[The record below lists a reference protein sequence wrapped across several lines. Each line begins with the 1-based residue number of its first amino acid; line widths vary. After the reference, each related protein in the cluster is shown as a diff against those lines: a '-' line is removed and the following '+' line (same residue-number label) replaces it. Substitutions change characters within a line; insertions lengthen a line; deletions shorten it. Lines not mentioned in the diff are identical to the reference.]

1 MTNTEPNNAG
11 PDDTGTESGPAA
23 AVGDTA
29 GAGTYE
35 ILRARLLEHADELGR
50 RASVLNEQRLE
61 TFGTSRFELVGSERI
76 RTENNCV
83 ARDIVSVGD
92 QMLFGFNVFLGLKS
106 ETSIDDVFSLHRL
119 DRTAPADDQAGEDSA
134 NYALSP
140 LSEGADSQ
148 ATAWL
153 HDSSFLNDFGE
164 LTRYYKDNKL
174 LQLRRT
180 EGRLLAAFQIGNSID
195 DIRVF
200 RWEVSPDGTARYL
213 DNRGERDHGYPP
225 QFGFEWVPVT
235 RSHHVGGRDPHVNID
250 DRVFVYPSD
259 GLLQIRLEDNSETGA
274 VVLSEPVDNADQS
287 VDDVSMDFAVV
298 GDLVLLRVR
307 PYLEDHDRFFVVN
320 LFNRSAV
327 RADAIGQSC
336 QILPEDHGLIFPGG
350 YYLREGDTKVF
361 DLDTSSMEFKTER
374 RSPNGEDVL
383 YAFHQRSEGRTILL
397 SYNMIRRE
405 VAPPLNCHGYS
416 IFENGTL
423 IVFRDDGEPTRVHPM
438 QIWATPFV
446 SDDYHARQPLGDG
459 FLERIGNAEAV
470 RGVSESLNIRRLVA
484 DVEPSAAVF
493 EALSTTTVRV
503 LDAHAWLTEDAA
515 GDLAE
520 PLREIRA
527 TSELIIDEFDKAESL
542 KASAV
547 DVVAE
552 SRSDIDTLVDGL
564 RAKRP
569 STTREY
575 VDALQQLRRQQGHL
589 LTIRDV
595 RYVDGAALDELDET
609 LKGAFEGLSGQAV
622 EFLADDAAFE
632 GFHTD
637 VAALTSTI
645 ESTEKVTDL
654 QPHLESLD
662 DIGGGLDLL
671 AEVVGGLEIDDAT
684 VRTSI
689 FERVSDVMGSLNR
702 TRAVAENRRRALSDS
717 ESSAAFGVE
726 FGLFSQ
732 SVTAELSRSNTP
744 ERADEA
750 LGTLLVQLE
759 NLESRFG
766 ESDDY
771 LDQIATKR
779 EDIYEAFSSRK
790 QTLIDDRQRA
800 ARRLVDASTRILT
813 SLNRRI
819 EGFES
824 PDEINAFFV
833 SDPLVAKV
841 RSIAD
846 DLRGLDEQV
855 RADEVLRTLETAKEE
870 AARSLRDRT
879 DIFEE
884 GGQVIRL
891 GRHRFSVDS
900 QRLELTTAVIDG
912 ELHVVITGTDFREVV
927 SVEALGDTDLD
938 ALRPYWDQTLAS
950 ERADFSRIEFLA
962 TSMLDEAANGTGDL
976 TMATLREAAGNPT
989 SLEALV
995 RTAAENRVDEG
1006 YDRGVHDHDAA
1017 LVLGVLISRWDE
1029 VALLRFEPHTRA
1041 LAQVFWA
1048 HGVDA
1053 ETQSDLLARGIS
1065 LGRLRSTFANSPAI
1079 ASFISDLA
1087 DRITAFTDEHPAIA
1101 SSLGVGDDTTA
1112 VATYLF
1118 EELAE
1123 EPLAFVVS
1131 SAASALR
1138 DALLLHHDTVGS
1150 SLAELEDLV
1159 DRSQLLSA
1167 WFTAFAEAERPEA
1180 LAYVPEAVA
1189 LLVATDLPHQ
1199 AGAVDLRCEVAD
1211 LLSQHSRITNQTLSF
1226 RYDQLLAE
1234 GEQFRRNV
1242 VPGFRSYQAQRHE
1255 LLAATRHRLRLD
1267 EFTPKVMSAFVRN
1280 QLIDQV
1286 YLPFI
1291 GDNLAKQ
1298 LGTIEGGRTD
1308 QMGLLLLISPPGYGK
1323 TTLMEYVANRL
1334 GMVFVKVNG
1343 PALGH
1348 GVDSLDPT
1356 EAPNATAA
1364 QEVDKINFALEM
1376 GSNVLLYLD
1385 DIQHTNPELLQ
1396 KFISMSDA
1404 QRRMEG
1410 VWNGRTRTYDL
1421 RGKRFAVVMAGNP
1434 YTESGERF
1442 QIPDMLANRA
1452 DTYNLGDVL
1461 TGNDQQFALSYLENS
1476 LTSNPVLASL
1486 TTRDPADTTK
1496 LIAMAQGES
1505 VSPDDL
1511 SHPYSAVEI
1520 DELVATFQRLIR
1532 VQQVLLAV
1540 NQTYISSASQED
1552 EFRTEPRFQL
1562 QGSYRNMN
1570 RLAEKVLPVMNDDE
1584 LEALLDDHYVGEAQT
1599 LTTGAEANLLKLR
1612 ELRGVLAGDDAQRWE
1627 DIKNSFRRVKLMGGS
1642 DDDPMVRVAGAVS
1655 GISEQLR
1662 LLSENR
1668 GPDAAEA
1675 MALFDET
1682 LRKLIKAD
1690 EVSRAARKAI
1700 YRERTSNRTAAG
1712 APTDPPPPPPPA
1724 PPAPAAT
1731 PPATPPPPSDS
1742 PGDPS

>member
-1 MTNTEPNNAG
+1 MTTTEPEFPSGAE
-11 PDDTGTESGPAA
+11 PADTAA
-23 AVGDTA
+23 AAGSAESASAVADTA

-35 ILRARLLEHADELGR
+35 LLRSRLLEHADELGR
-50 RASVLNEQRLE
+50 RASRLNDERLE

-92 QMLFGFNVFLGLKS
+92 QLLFGYNVFMGLKS
-106 ETSIDDVFSLHRL
+106 ETTIDDVFSLHRL
-119 DRTAPADDQAGEDSA
+119 ARGAQGEAGAETAFS
-134 NYALSP
+134 LSP
-140 LSEGADSQ
+140 VSEDVDGASS
-148 ATAWL
+148 AWL
-153 HDSSFLNDFGE
+153 HDPSFLSDFAE

-180 EGRLLAAFQIGNSID
+180 EGRLLAAFQIGNSIS

-200 RWEVSPDGTARYL
+200 RWEVSPDGAARYL

-225 QFGFEWVPVT
+225 QFGFEWVAST
-235 RSHHVGGRDPHVNID
+235 RANHSGGPEPHVNIAD
-250 DRVFVYPSD
+250 SVFVYPEN
-259 GLLQIRLEDNSETGA
+259 GKLELRLEDNTETGA
-274 VVLSEPVDNADQS
+274 VVLTESVDNADQS
-287 VDDVSMDFAVV
+287 VDDTSIDYAVV
-298 GDLVLLRVR
+298 GDLVLLKVR
-307 PYLEDHDRFFVVN
+307 PYLEDHDRYFVVN
-320 LFNRSAV
+320 LFNRTALRV
-327 RADAIGQSC
+327 DAIGQSC

-361 DLDTSSMEFKTER
+361 DLDTSSMEFKAER

-397 SYNMIRRE
+397 SYNLIRRE

-416 IFENGTL
+416 IFEDGTL
-423 IVFRDDGEPTRVHPM
+423 VVFRDDGEPTRVHPM

-446 SDDYHARQPLGDG
+446 SDDFHARQPLGDG

-470 RGVSESLNIRRLVA
+470 RGVSESLNIKRLVA

-503 LDAHAWLTEDAA
+503 LDAHPWLADDKA

-520 PLREIRA
+520 PLGEIRA

-542 KASAV
+542 KATAI
-547 DVVAE
+547 DVVDE
-552 SRSDIDTLVDGL
+552 SRAEINTLVDGL

-569 STTREY
+569 SSTREF
-575 VDALQQLRRQQGHL
+575 VDALQQLRRQQGHV
-589 LTIRDV
+589 LTLRDV
-595 RYVDGAALDELDET
+595 RYVDNAALDELDST
-609 LKGAFEGLSGQAV
+609 LTEAFDSQSGQAV

-637 VAALTSTI
+637 VAALTTTI

-671 AEVVGGLEIDDAT
+671 TEVVGGLDIDDAT

-702 TRAVAENRRRALSDS
+702 TRAVAENQRRTLNDA

-732 SVTAELSRSNTP
+732 SVTAELSRSTTP
-744 ERADEA
+744 ERADAA

-771 LDQIATKR
+771 LEQIATKR

-790 QTLIDDRQRA
+790 QSLIDDRQRA
-800 ARRLVDASTRILT
+800 ARRLVDASDRILV

-841 RSIAD
+841 RSIAE

-879 DIFEE
+879 DIFED

-912 ELHVVITGTDFREVV
+912 QLHVVITGTDFREVV
-927 SVEALGDTDLD
+927 SAEALAGAGVDDYNLD
-938 ALRPYWDQTLAS
+938 ALRPFWDQSLVS
-950 ERADFSRIEFLA
+950 ERSDFSRIEFLA
-962 TSMLDEAANGTGDL
+962 TALLANAADGEGEISMAE
-976 TMATLREAAGNPT
+976 LRAAAGSPT
-989 SLEALV
+989 GLEALV
-995 RTAAENRVDEG
+995 RSAAEGRVDEG

-1017 LVLGVLISRWDE
+1017 LILGVLVNRWDE

-1041 LAQVFWA
+1041 MAQVFWA
-1048 HGVDA
+1048 HGVDDDD
-1053 ETQSDLLARGIS
+1053 QRKLLASGKS
-1065 LGRLRSTFANSPAI
+1065 LGRLRSTFAKSPAI
-1079 ASFISDLA
+1079 ADFISALTE
-1087 DRITAFTDEHPAIA
+1087 RITVFAEQNPAVVDA
-1101 SSLGVGDDTTA
+1101 LGVDGDLVA
-1112 VATYLF
+1112 VAAYLF

-1131 SAASALR
+1131 SAASNLR
-1138 DALLLHHDTVGS
+1138 DALALHHDTVGS
-1150 SLAELEDLV
+1150 SLAELESLS
-1159 DRSQLLSA
+1159 DRARLLAA
-1167 WFTAFAEAERPEA
+1167 WFTAFAEAQQPEA
-1180 LAYVPEAVA
+1180 LPYVPEAVA
-1189 LLVATDLPHQ
+1189 LLVAGDLPHQ
-1199 AGAVDLRCEVAD
+1199 AGAVDLRCEVD
-1211 LLSQHSRITNQTLSF
+1211 GLLSQHGRIVNQTLSF

-1234 GEQFRRNV
+1234 GDVFRRTV
-1242 VPGFRSYQAQRHE
+1242 VPGFRAYQAARHE
-1255 LLAATRHRLRLD
+1255 LLANTRHRLRLD

-1348 GVDSLDPT
+1348 GVDSLDPS

-1476 LTSNPVLASL
+1476 LTSNPVLAAL
-1486 TTRDPADTTK
+1486 TTRDPADTLK
-1496 LIAMAQGES
+1496 LIAMAQGDA

-1511 SHPYSAVEI
+1511 THPYSAVEI
-1520 DELVATFQRLIR
+1520 DELVATFRRLIQ

-1612 ELRGVLAGDDAQRWE
+1612 ELRGVLSDDDTERWDE
-1627 DIKNSFRRVKLMGGS
+1627 IKNSFRRVKLMGGS

-1662 LLSENR
+1662 VLSENR

-1682 LRKLIKAD
+1682 LRQLIKAD
-1690 EVSRAARKAI
+1690 EVSRAARQAI
-1700 YRERTSNRTAAG
+1700 YRERTSNRRPAKG
-1712 APTDPPPPPPPA
+1712 SNDSPPPPPPP
-1724 PPAPAAT
+1724 PPSS
-1731 PPATPPPPSDS
+1731 PPPQS
-1742 PGDPS
+1742 PAD

>member
-1 MTNTEPNNAG
+1 MTDVQTEAV
-11 PDDTGTESGPAA
+11 AA
-23 AVGDTA
+23 DAVADAA

-35 ILRARLLEHADELGR
+35 LLRARLVEHADELGR
-50 RASVLNEQRLE
+50 RAARLNEQRLDA
-61 TFGTSRFELVGSERI
+61 FGTSRFELVGSERI
-76 RTENNCV
+76 RTANNCV
-83 ARDIVSVGD
+83 SRDIAAVGD
-92 QMLFGFNVFLGLKS
+92 QLLFGYNVFIGLKS
-106 ETSIDDVFSLHRL
+106 ETSIDDVFSAHRL
-119 DRTAPADDQAGEDSA
+119 TTGDDGAF
-134 NYALSP
+134 ALSV
-140 LSEGADSQ
+140 LDEGSDVG
-148 ATAWL
+148 WL
-153 HDSSFLNDFGE
+153 HDPAFLNDFAE
-164 LTRYYKDNKL
+164 LTRYYKENKL
-174 LQLRRT
+174 LQIRRT
-180 EGRLLAAFQIGNSID
+180 EGRLLAVFQIGNSID

-200 RWEVSPDGTARYL
+200 RWEISPDGAARYL
-213 DNRGERDHGYPP
+213 DNRGERDHQYPP
-225 QFGFEWVPVT
+225 QFGFEWTPVN
-235 RSHHVGGRDPHVNID
+235 REQQVGGRTPHVNID
-250 DRVFVYPSD
+250 DRVFVYLV
-259 GLLQIRLEDNSETGA
+259 GGKLEIRLEDNTETGLT
-274 VVLSEPVDNADQS
+274 VLAETIDNADQS
-287 VDDVSMDFAVV
+287 VDDADMSFALV
-298 GDLVLLRVR
+298 GDLVLLRVK
-307 PYLEDHDRFFVVN
+307 PYLEDHDRYFVVN
-320 LFNRSAV
+320 LFNRTAL
-327 RADAIGQSC
+327 RADALGQSC
-336 QILPEDHGLIFPGG
+336 QLLPEDHGLIFPGG
-350 YYLREGDTKVF
+350 YYLREGDTKIF
-361 DLDTSSMEFKTER
+361 DLETASMEFKAEI

-405 VAPPLNCHGYS
+405 VAPPINCHGYS
-416 IFENGTL
+416 LFENGTL

-446 SDDYHARQPLGDG
+446 SADFHARQPLGDG
-459 FLERIGNAEAV
+459 FLDRIGNAEAV
-470 RGVSESLNIRRLVA
+470 RGVSEGLNIRRLVA
-484 DVEPSAAVF
+484 DVEPSVAVF
-493 EALSTTTVRV
+493 EALSTSTVRV
-503 LDAHAWLTEDAA
+503 LDAHPWLADDAA
-515 GDLAE
+515 GDLAS
-520 PLREIRA
+520 PLHEIRS
-527 TSELIIDEFDKAESL
+527 TSELIIDEFEKAESL
-542 KASAV
+542 KATAV

-552 SRSDIDTLVDGL
+552 ARTDIDAVVDEL
-564 RAKRP
+564 RQQKP
-569 STTREY
+569 STTQQY
-575 VDALQQLRRQQGHL
+575 VTALQKLRRQQGHL

-595 RYVDGAALDELDET
+595 RYVDNEALDELSVSVQE
-609 LKGAFEGLSGQAV
+609 AFDQLSSQAV
-622 EFLADDAAFE
+622 EFLADDGAFE

-637 VAALTSTI
+637 VAQLTNTI
-645 ESTEKVTDL
+645 EATSKVTEL
-654 QPHLESLD
+654 APHLEALD
-662 DIGGGLDLL
+662 EIGGGLDLL
-671 AEVVGGLEIDDAT
+671 TEVVGGLDIEDAT

-689 FERVSDVMGSLNR
+689 FERVSVVMGLLNR
-702 TRAVAENRRRALSDS
+702 SRAVAENQRRTLGDA

-732 SVTAELSRSNTP
+732 SVTAELSRSTTP
-744 ERADEA
+744 ERADAA

-766 ESDDY
+766 ESDEY
-771 LDQIATKR
+771 LDQIGTKR
-779 EDIYEAFSSRK
+779 EDVYEAFSSRK
-790 QTLIDDRQRA
+790 QTLIDDRQRS
-800 ARRLVDASTRILT
+800 ARRLVDASERILT
-813 SLNRRI
+813 SVNRRI

-833 SDPLVAKV
+833 ADPLVAKV
-841 RSIAD
+841 RTIAE

-900 QRLELTTAVIDG
+900 QNLELTTAVVDD
-912 ELHVVITGTDFREVV
+912 ELNIVLTGTDFREPATA
-927 SVEALGDTDLD
+927 SELEASEL
-938 ALRPYWDQTLAS
+938 AELRPFWDQTLVS
-950 ERADFSRIEFLA
+950 ERANFSRVEFLA
-962 TSMLDEAANGTGDL
+962 TSILADSASGRNELSMPLL
-976 TMATLREAAGNPT
+976 CEAAGSAT
-989 SLEALV
+989 GLEELV
-995 RTAAENRVDEG
+995 RSVGEKRVDEG

-1017 LVLGVLISRWDE
+1017 KILAVLVQRWDE
-1029 VALLRFEPHTRA
+1029 VALLRFEPDARA

-1048 HGVDA
+1048 HGVD
-1053 ETQSDLLARGIS
+1053 EDTRRDLLARGIS
-1065 LGRLRSTFANSPAI
+1065 LGRLRATFANSPALDDFVADLTSRLAGFAEQYRSI
-1079 ASFISDLA
+1079 AGDVDL
-1087 DRITAFTDEHPAIA
+1087 
-1101 SSLGVGDDTTA
+1101 
-1112 VATYLF
+1112 VATARYLF

-1131 SAASALR
+1131 SAAAELR
-1138 DALLLHHDTVGS
+1138 DALQLHHDTSGI
-1150 SLAELEDLV
+1150 AE
-1159 DRSQLLSA
+1159 
-1167 WFTAFAEAERPEA
+1167 AFAELDGLADRHRLLHAWFEAFAAAERPA
-1180 LAYVPEAVA
+1180 SIPYVPEAVA
-1189 LLVATDLPHQ
+1189 LLMAADLPHQ
-1199 AGAVDLRCEVAD
+1199 AGAVDLQCTVEG
-1211 LLSQHSRITNQTLSF
+1211 LLAQHPRIRNQSLEF

-1234 GEQFRRNV
+1234 GEQYRRDV
-1242 VPGFRSYQAQRHE
+1242 VPGFRSYQTQRHQ
-1255 LLAATRHRLRLD
+1255 LLTAARRRLRLD

-1486 TTRDPADTTK
+1486 TTRDPADTLK
-1496 LIAMAQGES
+1496 LIAMAQGDA

-1520 DELVATFQRLIR
+1520 DELVATFRRLIR
-1532 VQQVLLAV
+1532 VQEVLLAV

-1612 ELRGVLAGDDAQRWE
+1612 ELRGVLDEQDAARWD
-1627 DIKNSFRRVKLMGGS
+1627 DIKNGYRRTKLMGGA

-1662 LLSENR
+1662 ALAAQR

-1682 LRKLIKAD
+1682 LRELIRAD
-1690 EVSRAARKAI
+1690 EKSREERRAA
-1700 YRERTSNRTAAG
+1700 YRARA
-1712 APTDPPPPPPPA
+1712 TDQGSGPKSTLKPPPPA
-1724 PPAPAAT
+1724 P
-1731 PPATPPPPSDS
+1731 
-1742 PGDPS
+1742 GDESAG

>member
-1 MTNTEPNNAG
+1 MTTTEPETPNTSGGAS
-11 PDDTGTESGPAA
+11 GTPSGADPTAETA
-23 AVGDTA
+23 SAVADTA

-35 ILRARLLEHADELGR
+35 LLRSRLLEHADELGS
-50 RASVLNEQRLE
+50 RASRLNDQRLE

-92 QMLFGFNVFLGLKS
+92 QMLFGYNVFLGLKS
-106 ETSIDDVFSLHRL
+106 ETTIDDVFTLHRL
-119 DRTAPADDQAGEDSA
+119 DQSEESFS
-134 NYALSP
+134 LSP
-140 LSEGADSQ
+140 LSEAADGS

-153 HDSSFLNDFGE
+153 HDPSFLSDFSE

-180 EGRLLAAFQIGNSID
+180 EGRMLAAFQIGNSVS

-200 RWEVSPDGTARYL
+200 RWEVSPDGGARYL
-213 DNRGERDHGYPP
+213 DNRGERDHIYPP
-225 QFGFEWVPVT
+225 QFGFEWIPVT
-235 RSHHVGGRDPHVNID
+235 RSHHVGGVEPHVNLD
-250 DRVFVYPSD
+250 DRVFVYPE
-259 GLLQIRLEDNSETGA
+259 GGALEIRLEDNTETGS
-274 VVLSEPVDNADQS
+274 VVLAESVDNADQS
-287 VDDVSMDFAVV
+287 VADTSMDYAIV

-307 PYLEDHDRFFVVN
+307 PYLEDHDRFYVVN
-320 LFNRSAV
+320 LFNRSAL

-361 DLDTSSMEFKTER
+361 DLDTSSMEFKAER

-397 SYNMIRRE
+397 SYNLIRRE
-405 VAPPLNCHGYS
+405 VAPPINCHGYS

-423 IVFRDDGEPTRVHPM
+423 VVFREDGEPTRVHPM

-446 SDDYHARQPLGDG
+446 SDDFHARQPLGDG

-470 RGVSESLNIRRLVA
+470 RGVSESLNIKRLVA

-493 EALSTTTVRV
+493 EALSTSTVRV
-503 LDAHAWLTEDAA
+503 LDAYAWLADDAA
-515 GDLAE
+515 GDLAA
-520 PLREIRA
+520 PLGEIRA
-527 TSELIIDEFDKAESL
+527 TSELIIDEFEKAESL
-542 KASAV
+542 KATAL
-547 DVVAE
+547 DVVTE
-552 SRSDIDTLVDGL
+552 SRTEIRTLVDGL

-569 STTREY
+569 SSTREF
-575 VDALQQLRRQQGHL
+575 VDALQQLRRKQGHV
-589 LTIRDV
+589 LTLRDV
-595 RYVDGAALDELDET
+595 RYVDDAALDELD
-609 LKGAFEGLSGQAV
+609 GALQEAFDTQSSQAV

-637 VAALTSTI
+637 VASLTSTI

-662 DIGGGLDLL
+662 DIGEGLDLL
-671 AEVVGGLEIDDAT
+671 TEVVGGLDIDDAT

-702 TRAVAENRRRALSDS
+702 TRAVAENQRRTLNDS
-717 ESSAAFGVE
+717 ENSAAFGVE

-732 SVTAELSRSNTP
+732 SVTAELSRASTP
-744 ERADEA
+744 ERADAA

-790 QTLIDDRQRA
+790 QSLIDDRQRA
-800 ARRLVDASTRILT
+800 ARRLVDASDRILT

-841 RSIAD
+841 RSIAE

-870 AARSLRDRT
+870 SARSLRDRT
-879 DIFEE
+879 DIFED

-912 ELHVVITGTDFREVV
+912 ELHVVITGTDFKEIV
-927 SVEALGDTDLD
+927 SVQALGESALGESNLD
-938 ALRPYWDQTLAS
+938 DLRPFWDQSLVS
-950 ERADFSRIEFLA
+950 ERNDFSRIEFLA
-962 TSMLDEAANGTGDL
+962 TSLLNDAAHGGTDL
-976 TMATLREAAGNPT
+976 TMTALREAAGSPA

-995 RTAAENRVDEG
+995 RSAAEGRVDEG

-1017 LVLGVLISRWDE
+1017 LILGVLINRWDE

-1048 HGVDA
+1048 HGLDEAKQA
-1053 ETQSDLLARGIS
+1053 ELLASGVS

-1079 ASFISDLA
+1079 ADFIATLTDHIALFTAANPALA
-1087 DRITAFTDEHPAIA
+1087 E
-1101 SSLGVGDDTTA
+1101 SLGVGDDLVA

-1131 SAASALR
+1131 SAASNLR

-1150 SLAELEDLV
+1150 SLAELEGLS
-1159 DRSQLLSA
+1159 DRTRLLSA
-1167 WFTAFAEAERPEA
+1167 WFTAFATAQQPEA

-1189 LLVATDLPHQ
+1189 LMVAADLPHQ
-1199 AGAVDLRCEVAD
+1199 AGAVDLRCEVTG
-1211 LLSQHSRITNQTLSF
+1211 LLSQHNRITNQTLAF

-1234 GEQFRRNV
+1234 GDVFRRTV
-1242 VPGFRSYQAQRHE
+1242 VPGFRAYQSQRHE
-1255 LLAATRHRLRLD
+1255 LLTATRHRLRLD

-1334 GMVFVKVNG
+1334 GMVFVKING

-1410 VWNGRTRTYDL
+1410 VWNGRTQTYDL

-1486 TTRDPADTTK
+1486 TTRDPGDTLK
-1496 LIAMAQGES
+1496 LIAMAKGEA

-1511 SHPYSAVEI
+1511 AHPYSKVEI
-1520 DELVATFQRLIR
+1520 DELVATFRRLIR

-1599 LTTGAEANLLKLR
+1599 LTTGAESNLLKLR
-1612 ELRGVLAGDDAQRWE
+1612 ELRGVLDGEDAERWE
-1627 DIKNSFRRVKLMGGS
+1627 EIKNSFRRMKLMGGS

-1662 LLSENR
+1662 ALSENR

-1690 EVSRAARKAI
+1690 EVSRAARQAI
-1700 YRERTSNRTAAG
+1700 YRDRTSNRRTPAQSEN
-1712 APTDPPPPPPPA
+1712 PPPPPPPPPPA
-1724 PPAPAAT
+1724 
-1731 PPATPPPPSDS
+1731 D
-1742 PGDPS
+1742 